1 MFLPDILCLLSV
13 HFTKELMVRLE
24 VYIRVNIKVVS
35 LPQIVVIVR
44 SRALVLIQR
53 ESPIQVTLSDRL
65 IWLTLEEV

>member
-1 MFLPDILCLLSV
+1 MFLPDTLCLLSV
-13 HFTKELMVRLE
+13 HFTEEFMVRLE

-65 IWLTLEEV
+65 IWLSLEEV

>member
-1 MFLPDILCLLSV
+1 MLLPGTLWLLPV
-13 HFTKELMVRLE
+13 HFTEELMVRLE

-35 LPQIVVIVR
+35 LPQIVEIVR

>member
-1 MFLPDILCLLSV
+1 MFPV
-13 HFTKELMVRLE
+13 HFTEEFMVRLE

>member
-1 MFLPDILCLLSV
+1 
-13 HFTKELMVRLE
+13 MVRLE

>member
-1 MFLPDILCLLSV
+1 MFLPDTLCLLSV
-13 HFTKELMVRLE
+13 HFTEEFMVRLE

-35 LPQIVVIVR
+35 LPQIVEIVR

-65 IWLTLEEV
+65 IWLSLEEV

>member
-13 HFTKELMVRLE
+13 HFTEELMVRLE